1 MNSIARYE
9 DMKNYLQRE
18 DRWDFHGELKI
29 FYGVLGEL
37 RDEGDKEELA
47 QFIDWYLDNI
57 DFTE

>member
-18 DRWDFHGELKI
+18 DRWNSHGELKI
-29 FYGVLGEL
+29 FYEVLGEL
-37 RDEGDKEELA
+37 RDDGDKEELA

-57 DFTE
+57 DFPT

>member
-18 DRWDFHGELKI
+18 DRWDSQGELKI
-29 FYGVLGEL
+29 FYEVLGEL
-37 RDEGDKEELA
+37 RDDGDKEELA

-57 DFTE
+57 DFPM